1 MRRPLRSLRSLR
13 LSLEML
19 VGRRLWLFALVDAL
33 VLGSSLL
40 SMLLNSGED
49 PQVLYRQVILVPF
62 LILGLPALANLVDV
76 ERQAG
81 CLDLAL
87 STAAVEAYFLR
98 RAAAVAAVLSVQG
111 WVLIVLDWLYEERW
125 FPLPVVMLQVVVV
138 SVFLSALTL
147 FWAVRLRTAGGV
159 WLASMATVIAFGPWF
174 FFNPVPARLH
184 GRYNRL
190 VLTGEAA
197 LDWLASLAVLSA
209 ASLLLYLYARRRLR
223 RPETLIS

>member
-1 MRRPLRSLRSLR
+1 MSKALPSLR

-19 VGRRLWLFALVDAL
+19 VGRRLWLFALVDVL
-33 VLGSSLL
+33 VLGSALL
-40 SMLLNSGED
+40 NMLLNSGED
-49 PQVLYRQVILVPF
+49 PQALYRQVILVPF
-62 LILGLPALANLVDV
+62 LILGVPALANLVDV

-87 STAAVEAYFLR
+87 STASVEAYFLR

-125 FPLPVVMLQVVVV
+125 FPLPPVMLQVAVV
-138 SVFLSALTL
+138 SVFLATLAL

-159 WLASMATVIAFGPWF
+159 WLASMATVVAFGPWF
-174 FFNPVPARLH
+174 FFNPVPDRLY
-184 GRYNRL
+184 GRYNGL

-197 LDWLASLAVLSA
+197 LDWFASLAALSA